1 MFADRRRNA
10 EDEPKNT
17 TMNNIDKIK
26 KSDFSYCASET
37 RHTDEILKAE
47 IQLTNEIRVDI
58 YFSEDNGYFPIIRDF
73 FGKDQDR
80 ELNCY
85 STLSEAKQALKKENL
100 L

>member
-1 MFADRRRNA
+1 
-10 EDEPKNT
+10 
-17 TMNNIDKIK
+17 MNIIDKIK
-26 KSDFSYCASET
+26 KSDFSYCGDSES
-37 RHTDEILKAE
+37 RYHAEILKAE

-85 STLSEAKQALKKENL
+85 PTLAEAKQALKKNL
-100 L
+100 K

>member
-1 MFADRRRNA
+1 
-10 EDEPKNT
+10 
-17 TMNNIDKIK
+17 MNIIDKIK

-37 RHTDEILKAE
+37 RHTAEILKAE

-85 STLSEAKQALKKENL
+85 PTLSEAKQALKKENL
-100 L
+100 LWHNFCLQTQAD